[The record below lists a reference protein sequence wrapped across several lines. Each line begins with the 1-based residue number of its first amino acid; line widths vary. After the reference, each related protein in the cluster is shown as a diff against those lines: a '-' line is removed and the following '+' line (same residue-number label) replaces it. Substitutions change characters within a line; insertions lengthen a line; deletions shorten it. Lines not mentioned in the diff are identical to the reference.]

1 MDKLPFLK
9 GYFYLLDMI
18 TFAIYYLVSIKTLS
32 AFPDTKNSI
41 KEKCS
46 KNGKFYLRVIPS
58 VFPPLPTTIYIQ
70 KEFKI
75 TFQELSEK
83 IDHQLKVEITENIY
97 RILNNNL
104 KETFNDN
111 LKERILKEIEKLIN
125 TEIYNRYNYELQITN
140 IEELKFCVKNIK
152 QIYEQIYP
160 IWDNIINQYKD
171 LIKEFI
177 ERLNNLRDTYPD
189 LKSQI
194 KPIDINNPLH
204 NQIITIKNDL
214 EKIYQKEQDLY
225 IRLVSERIIHK
236 NLFNS
241 NLFTLAQIEPI
252 AKSTNDNELITQI
265 EKYKAIMQI
274 KFIINK
280 LYEIF
285 NKKDFY
291 HDINVEFRKNI
302 LLRKVGYHEGK
313 GSYRGGCLIDFN
325 EEIELKEKK
334 DSIKL
339 NSIKEAIKNKK
350 EEIKINN
357 ESFFLVK
364 TKMKSTLYDKKT
376 L

>member
-125 TEIYNRYNYELQITN
+125 TEIYNRYNYELQIAN

-189 LKSQI
+189 L
-194 KPIDINNPLH
+194 
-204 NQIITIKNDL
+204 
-214 EKIYQKEQDLY
+214 
-225 IRLVSERIIHK
+225 
-236 NLFNS
+236 
-241 NLFTLAQIEPI
+241 
-252 AKSTNDNELITQI
+252 
-265 EKYKAIMQI
+265 
-274 KFIINK
+274 
-280 LYEIF
+280 
-285 NKKDFY
+285 
-291 HDINVEFRKNI
+291 
-302 LLRKVGYHEGK
+302 
-313 GSYRGGCLIDFN
+313 
-325 EEIELKEKK
+325 
-334 DSIKL
+334 
-339 NSIKEAIKNKK
+339 
-350 EEIKINN
+350 
-357 ESFFLVK
+357 
-364 TKMKSTLYDKKT
+364 
-376 L
+376 